1 MRRIVIFLSGTA
13 TAVVLL
19 FGYHTSTAGSLL
31 ATPDAASVTGSSA
44 AATSGNAATGGA
56 SAGGAGGGRATG
68 VDGTRTITGPTVPTE
83 WGPVQVELTV
93 SGDRITDVAVLQH
106 PTGNSRDEEIN
117 GYALPILVRSTLEA
131 QSDQIDMV
139 SGATVT
145 SVGYLRSLQ
154 AALDQAGL

>member
-1 MRRIVIFLSGTA
+1 M
-13 TAVVLL
+13 
-19 FGYHTSTAGSLL
+19 
-31 ATPDAASVTGSSA
+31 
-44 AATSGNAATGGA
+44 
-56 SAGGAGGGRATG
+56 
-68 VDGTRTITGPTVPTE
+68 
-83 WGPVQVELTV
+83 
-93 SGDRITDVAVLQH
+93 LQH

-117 GYALPILVRSTLEA
+117 GYALPILVQSTLEA